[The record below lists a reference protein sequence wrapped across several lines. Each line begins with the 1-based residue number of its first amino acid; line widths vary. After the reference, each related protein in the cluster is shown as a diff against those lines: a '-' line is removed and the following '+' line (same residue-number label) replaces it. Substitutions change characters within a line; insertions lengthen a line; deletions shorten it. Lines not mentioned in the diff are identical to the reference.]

1 MKAYAISAEAARKT
15 EYTAKP
21 DMREKLLEKGPEN
34 LTDAELVA
42 VLLRTGL
49 KDRPVKALAEDIVG
63 HIDKSKPEKIEG
75 YLRSIRGMGDSKIST
90 VLAAMELGR
99 RYYNTQ
105 NRVITNPAEAV
116 PMLQHYACRN
126 QEHFICLSLNGANEI
141 LATRVVSVG
150 ILNRTIVHPREVY
163 SDPLKDRAAS
173 IIVAHNHPSGKASPS
188 EEDILLTN
196 RLYDAGDILGIRLLD
211 HIILVPNGGYF
222 SFIQHGISLSS

>member
-1 MKAYAISAEAARKT
+1 MQLRIKETIYHQ
-15 EYTAKP
+15 KP

-49 KDRPVKALAEDIVG
+49 KDKPVKALAEDIVV

-105 NRVITNPAEAV
+105 NRTITNPAEAV

-126 QEHFICLSLNGANEI
+126 QEHFICISLNGANEI
-141 LATRVVSVG
+141 IAVRVVSVG
-150 ILNRTIVHPREVY
+150 TLNRTIVHPQEVY
-163 SDPLKDRAAS
+163 SDPLKDRAAA
-173 IIVAHNHPSGKASPS
+173 IIVAHNHPSGNASPS
-188 EEDILLTN
+188 NEDVLLTN
-196 RLYDAGDILGIRLLD
+196 RLYEAGNILGIKLLD
-211 HIILVPNGGYF
+211 HIILVPKGEYF
-222 SFIQHGISLSS
+222 SFIQNGVKLG